1 MIKTGHFKIK
11 SKRTEVI
18 PSCSQQLI
26 PGHFYGKQ
34 TNKQTNTITTTPRP
48 KPQTNH
54 TQEPK
59 AKTNSIDS
67 VHSKHL
73 KKESRVSVL
82 AEESQLPLL
91 PKHYRAG
98 LCGSGLVTWPLP
110 APVHS
115 AKSMLSFDGIS
126 WWDSSEDWGAVN

>member
-1 MIKTGHFKIK
+1 MNRSDTFLLPTADPWALLWQI
-11 SKRTEVI
+11 
-18 PSCSQQLI
+18 
-26 PGHFYGKQ
+26 
-34 TNKQTNTITTTPRP
+34 NKQTNTITTTPRP

-98 LCGSGLVTWPLP
+98 LCGSGLVT
-110 APVHS
+110 
-115 AKSMLSFDGIS
+115 
-126 WWDSSEDWGAVN
+126 